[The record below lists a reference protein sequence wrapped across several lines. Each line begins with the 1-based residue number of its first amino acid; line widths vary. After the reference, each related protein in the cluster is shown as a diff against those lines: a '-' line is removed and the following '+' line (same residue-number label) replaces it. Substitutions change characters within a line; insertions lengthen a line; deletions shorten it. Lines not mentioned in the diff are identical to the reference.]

1 MNFYVFTNAYKD
13 KGYSVTKKVLSF
25 LKEKGANIYVDK
37 LSCDDFPVC
46 DIPYV
51 SFSDNVPDNIDF
63 AVVIGGDGSIL
74 NAARRLYG
82 KNIPIAG
89 INMGKVGYLAELEVN
104 ECECLGVLFEKD
116 YMNKVYVDNRMML
129 ECSVTRSG
137 NVVYS
142 CVCLNEIVVAK
153 GEVSRMIDIDLVMD
167 DKTLVSYQCDGVIAS
182 TPTGSTAYS
191 MSAGGPVID
200 PKVECLTVIPL
211 CPYLSINKGPII
223 FSKDSDIT
231 LYYRSQRGNSAALNL
246 DGGES
251 YKLCDGDRIHI
262 KRAEHT
268 AKLLRFKPNDF
279 CNIFNTK
286 LSHRANELAD
296 R

>member
-1 MNFYVFTNAYKD
+1 MNFYIFTNSYKD
-13 KGYSVTKKVLSF
+13 KNFSVTKKVLEF
-25 LKEKGANIYVDK
+25 LRKKGAGIYLDK
-37 LSCDDFPVC
+37 KSCPDFAELDLPYVAFSD
-46 DIPYV
+46 DIPE
-51 SFSDNVPDNIDF
+51 NIDF

-74 NAARRLYG
+74 NASRRLYG

-104 ECECLGVLFEKD
+104 ECELLGTLFED
-116 YMNKVYVDNRMML
+116 NYMDKVINDKRMML
-129 ECSVTRSG
+129 ECSVIRNGQT
-137 NVVYS
+137 VYS
-142 CVCLNEIVVAK
+142 GVCLNEIVVAK

-167 DKTLVSYQCDGVIAS
+167 EKTLVSYQCDGVIAS

-223 FSKDSDIT
+223 FSKDSCIT
-231 LYYRSQRGNSAALNL
+231 LFYRSLRSNSAQLNL

-251 YKLCDGDRIHI
+251 FKLCNGDEIRISS
-262 KRAEHT
+262 AEFM
-268 AKLLRFKPNDF
+268 AQLLRFKPNDF